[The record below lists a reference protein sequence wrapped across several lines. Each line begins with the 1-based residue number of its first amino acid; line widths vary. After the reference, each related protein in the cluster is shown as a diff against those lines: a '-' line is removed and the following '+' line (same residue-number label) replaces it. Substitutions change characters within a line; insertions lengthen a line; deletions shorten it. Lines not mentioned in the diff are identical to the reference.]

1 MKRLN
6 ISLIALFFSLSEVHS
21 TDTWILK
28 NFPDSV
34 NISGLA
40 INAANEIFVI
50 ASYQGDNGAWPVGVA
65 YHSSDDGNI
74 WTQIIPSGFF
84 PEIKDILI
92 DYEDDIYLG
101 TWYGGLY
108 KSEDNGA
115 TWEEKGNG
123 MSNNMPVYLSIN
135 SVGVIYAGHFLGGG
149 IDYSLNGGEEWHS
162 TNHPTNTSIRGL
174 GIGPDDYIFSDG
186 GLYSPDGGESWHY
199 NNAGLFG
206 EVLIN
211 EVCYAFNNTSEV
223 FLGTVNGVYY
233 LSSIDASWENV
244 FSINSSIRDII
255 VSSQNT
261 VYAATHADVFYSP
274 DNGQNWENINGQ
286 FTGSPPQRFCFD
298 NEGFLWAASSHELY
312 KSQHVVNGYH
322 EDFANRENIR
332 LFPNP
337 FDDYLLINFTSNYQD
352 GENISINIFSID
364 GKLQKSV
371 TDKVINNQLLL
382 NLKNLASGTYILRM
396 GHRGFGIRNEII
408 IKE

>member
-6 ISLIALFFSLSEVHS
+6 VLLIALFVFFEAYA
-21 TDTWILK
+21 TDSWVLK

-50 ASYQGDNGAWPVGVA
+50 ASYQSDSGAWPVGVA
-65 YHSSDDGNI
+65 YRSSDDGNNWI
-74 WTQIIPSGFF
+74 QIVPTGSI
-84 PEIKDILI
+84 PEIMDILI

-101 TWYGGLY
+101 IWFGGLY

-123 MSNNMPVYLSIN
+123 MSNNLPVYLSIN

-162 TNHPTNTSIRGL
+162 TNHPTNTSIIGL

-199 NNAGLFG
+199 NNSGLSDV
-206 EVLIN
+206 VLIN
-211 EVCYAFNNTSEV
+211 QVCYAFNNTNQV
-223 FLGTVNGVYY
+223 FLGTVEGIYY
-233 LSSIDASWENV
+233 LSSIDAAWVNV
-244 FSINSSIRDII
+244 FSINASVRDII

-261 VYAATHADVFYSP
+261 IYAATYADVFYSMN
-274 DNGQNWENINGQ
+274 NGQDWENINDQ

-298 NEGFLWAASSHELY
+298 NEGFLWAASGNEVY
-312 KSQHVVNGYH
+312 KSQHIVNGLH
-322 EDFANRENIR
+322 EDFAN
-332 LFPNP
+332 
-337 FDDYLLINFTSNYQD
+337 Q
-352 GENISINIFSID
+352 
-364 GKLQKSV
+364 
-371 TDKVINNQLLL
+371 
-382 NLKNLASGTYILRM
+382 
-396 GHRGFGIRNEII
+396 
-408 IKE
+408 